1 MSMTVIRAVEP
12 RSPAHR
18 AGVRPGETLTHI
30 NGHPILDVL
39 DYKFYSYDPRLE
51 LTLREAGGGTRT
63 VRLRKEEGED
73 LGLDFETY
81 LMDRARSCA
90 NNCIFCFVD
99 QMPPG
104 MRPSL
109 YFKDDDA
116 RLSFLM
122 GNYLT
127 LTNLSQREIGR
138 ICELRISPINI
149 SVHTTDPVLR
159 EQMLKHRR
167 AGEVLDIMSRFAQ
180 AGITMNCQIVSCPGI
195 NDGPALDRTLADL
208 GGLWPAVESVAVVP
222 VGVTKYREGL
232 CRIDPYT
239 RDQAGAVIAQVET
252 FAAGFRAAHG
262 TSLAWCSDEFYL
274 LAGRDLPE
282 KDYYEDMDQL
292 ENGVG
297 MLQLLL
303 SQARLALEGEDLSAL
318 TPPPFTAATGVSAA
332 PFIGQVLDL
341 CRAQC
346 PALRGAVRPIVN
358 RFFGETITVS
368 GLVTGGDLMDQL
380 RGLDL
385 GERLLIPSNM
395 LRAGEQ
401 VFLDDVTLAQVE
413 ETLGVP
419 VRVVDAESGFDLV
432 DAMLGMAAPPP
443 DAVMRREETEY
454 YQYNPGAK

>member
-51 LTLREAGGGTRT
+51 LTLREAGGKTRA
-63 VRLRKEEGED
+63 VRLRKGEGED

-138 ICELRISPINI
+138 ICDLRISPINI

-167 AGEVLDIMSRFAQ
+167 AGEVLDIMSRFAR

-208 GGLWPAVESVAVVP
+208 GRLWPAVESVAVVP

-239 RDQAGAVIAQVET
+239 RDQAGAVIDQVET

-346 PALRGAVRPIVN
+346 PALRGSVRPIVN

-419 VRVVDAESGFDLV
+419 VRVVEAESGFDLV

>member
-51 LTLREAGGGTRT
+51 LTLTGDGGRTRT
-63 VRLRKEEGED
+63 VRLRKGEGED

-90 NNCIFCFVD
+90 NRCIFCFVD

-138 ICELRISPINI
+138 ICDLRISPINI

-159 EQMLKHRR
+159 ERMLQHRR
-167 AGEVLDIMSRFAQ
+167 AGEVLDVMSRFAR

-208 GGLWPAVESVAVVP
+208 GGLWPAVASVAVVP

-239 RDQAGAVIAQVET
+239 REQAGAVIGQVEA
-252 FAAGFRAAHG
+252 FAARFRADHG

-297 MLQLLL
+297 MLRLLL

-341 CRAQC
+341 CRARC

-380 RGLDL
+380 RGRDL

-419 VRVVDAESGFDLV
+419 VRVVEAESGFDLV
-432 DAMLGMAAPPP
+432 DAMLGMEGGPAPAPRDGP
-443 DAVMRREETEY
+443 GEETEY
-454 YQYNPGAK
+454 YRYN